1 MNDIKKVLIGVGVLL
16 LGSAIVFFFSK
27 GAQVWKHV
35 DVDDMPISKL
45 QTSQSTLATKQND
58 LETKYKDEYEEI
70 SKAVTELEK
79 VKRDILS
86 TPVSGRAT
94 RQINVKSPQI
104 KNVIWVNSYS
114 DARIFKRNE
123 KVIIVSPSAEIEATI
138 GGIIM
143 DTDQRVIFKANA
155 KVAEEIGLS
164 ERIGVLDGVTI
175 KRILPDKS

>member
-1 MNDIKKVLIGVGVLL
+1 MNDILKGVLIGAGGILVAGAV
-16 LGSAIVFFFSK
+16 VFFLAK
-27 GAQVWKHV
+27 GTQIWKHV

-45 QTSQSTLATKQND
+45 QISQST

-79 VKRDILS
+79 IKRDMLS

-94 RQINVKSPQI
+94 RQIRVKRPQTQ
-104 KNVIWVNSYS
+104 NVIWVNSYS
-114 DARIFKRNE
+114 DARVFKRNE
-123 KVIIVSPSAEIEATI
+123 KVIIVSPNAEIEAII
-138 GGIIM
+138 GGIITN
-143 DTDQRVIFKANA
+143 TDQGIIFKANA

-164 ERIGVLDGVTI
+164 EKMGVLDGVTI